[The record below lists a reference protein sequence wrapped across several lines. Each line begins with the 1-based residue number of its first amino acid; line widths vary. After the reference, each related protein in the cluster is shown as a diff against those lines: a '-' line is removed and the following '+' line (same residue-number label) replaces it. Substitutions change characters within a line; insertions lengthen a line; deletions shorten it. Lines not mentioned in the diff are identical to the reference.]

1 MSKMKFLSNKRIAL
15 GVCGAST
22 AFEGAYLGKKLTEK
36 GADLEV
42 VFGDDGTKFI
52 SPLTFEE
59 ITGRRVIREE
69 GEEETRELKNT
80 IARNDMVIIAPAS
93 FNFIGRLASN
103 LEGGLLSDLAVQAD
117 QPVVIVPSL
126 DRRLYSS
133 QNVKDNIEKLRNRGY
148 YVIKPTHEETSD
160 SSGTGLPLFPDPE
173 AVINEIGR
181 IFREDSLLEDK
192 KVLVTA
198 GPTRRSFNSDEE
210 PSTRPR
216 SSLGFQISEQARG
229 MGGEVL
235 LVSGPTEQIPPS
247 GVGVVWTR
255 TSEELDEL
263 LLEEIEKHDL
273 IVMAGSAVDWET
285 RTELG
290 LAGDEKTMEL
300 DLDLDERP
308 DVLRKLGKLKE
319 EDQLLVSIDLEP
331 QKPGFNPEEKME
343 EINLDAY
350 LFREKKNEEERLNSG
365 FYSGKLALRNGVNEE
380 FHAQNGSRLART
392 LLQKVGKELLESD
405 NS

>member
-1 MSKMKFLSNKRIAL
+1 MSKIKFLSNKRIAL
-15 GVCGAST
+15 GVCDTST
-22 AFEGAYLGKKLTEK
+22 AFEGAYLGKQLTEN

-42 VFGDDGTKFI
+42 VFGDEGTKFV
-52 SPLTFEE
+52 SPLTFGE
-59 ITGRRVIREE
+59 ISGRRVIRKE
-69 GEEETRELKNT
+69 GNEETRELKST

-93 FNFIGRLASN
+93 FNLLGRLASN
-103 LEGGLLSDLAVQAD
+103 LEGGLLTDLAVKAD

-133 QNVKDNIEKLRNRGY
+133 DNVKENVEKLRNRGY
-148 YVIKPTHEETSD
+148 YVVEPAHDEPDT
-160 SSGTGLPLFPDPE
+160 SSGTSLPLFPDPE
-173 AVINEIGR
+173 EVINEIGR
-181 IFREDSLLEDK
+181 IFREDSLLENK

-198 GPTRRSFNSDEE
+198 GPTRRSFNSDAE

-216 SSLGFQISEQARG
+216 SSLGFQISEQARS

-235 LVSGPTEQIPPS
+235 LVSGPTEQIPPA

-263 LLEEIEKHDL
+263 LLEEIERHDL

-285 RTELG
+285 RPGLG
-290 LAGDEKTMEL
+290 LAGDEKTMKL
-300 DLDLDERP
+300 DLDLNERP

-331 QKPGFNPEEKME
+331 QKPEFSPEEKLE

-350 LFREKKNEEERLNSG
+350 FFREEKDEAERLNSG
-365 FYSGKLALRNGVNEE
+365 FYSGKLALKNGVTEE

-392 LLQKVGKELLESD
+392 LLQKVGSELLRSQ